1 MTTSNFY
8 KHLELEESRQ
18 LIHVLLTFEDEVRDA
33 WSKKECP
40 LGGGRINLQIDAD
53 SFFQKLKYFQSEDKS
68 YFLNMNDMAGLL
80 LNKWAVE
87 KLQSKGF
94 IAIPHVSITIHL
106 DPEYEPNKL
115 DENIIAG
122 LSLISN
128 NMGLFGPWHAM
139 TSTNNFGRK

>member
-40 LGGGRINLQIDAD
+40 LGDGRIDLEIDVD
-53 SFFQKLKYFQSEDKS
+53 SFFQELKYFQSEDKN
-68 YFLNMNDMAGLL
+68 YFLYMNDVAGLVL
-80 LNKWAVE
+80 HKWAVE
-87 KLQSKGF
+87 KLNSKGF
-94 IAIPHVSITIHL
+94 ITIPHMSIAIHS

-122 LSLISN
+122 LRLINN
-128 NMGLFGPWHAM
+128 NMGLFGPWHAI